1 MNIRPIAIIGALLV
15 LTGCAI
21 TPPAGALPPVP
32 APTVTVTTFGD
43 PADEPSEEPTVE
55 PSEEPTVEPTGW
67 TSDDVGDRSAG
78 QQTRDADVSRWR
90 LVSDLLG
97 KPVKE
102 SFSAIV
108 RSATYHPDGAASK
121 AVTFSF
127 DRLKWNP
134 KWSDGRDVPIWLN
147 PQVKWETVT
156 SGDLLVL
163 VMPGDGPHQ
172 LPVAQLPTYLK
183 AEAARTKEMGQD
195 YWTPFTVYTVEG
207 KPVALVEWY
216 LP

>member
-1 MNIRPIAIIGALLV
+1 MNTRPIALIATLL
-15 LTGCAI
+15 LTGCAMI
-21 TPPAGALPPVP
+21 PPAGAMPPTP

-43 PADEPSEEPTVE
+43 PADEPCAEP
-55 PSEEPTVEPTGW
+55 PEEPTVEPTGW
-67 TSDDVGDRSAG
+67 TADDVGDRSAG

-97 KPVKE
+97 KSVKE

-108 RSATYHPDGAASK
+108 RSATYQPNSAWSK
-121 AVTFSF
+121 TVTFSF
-127 DRLKWNP
+127 DRLKRNP
-134 KWSDGRDVPIWLN
+134 KWSDGVDEPIWLN
-147 PQVKWETVT
+147 PQVKWETAT

-172 LPVAQLPTYLK
+172 LPVAQLPTYLR
-183 AEAARTKEMGQD
+183 AEAARTKELGQD
-195 YWTPFTVYTVEG
+195 YWTPFTVYTING